1 MKAILFD
8 YYFEAPDELNE
19 FCRSIGYENP
29 DYSNNYDLMF
39 DQRVVEFCEKRL
51 SGLWNEQ
58 VYKGKESY
66 KFRIGFAGAGYI
78 RDIDTTRKWR
88 IKYNN
93 VDAPLIDY
101 VDIKVNDY
109 GYVSVISKENLSRKV
124 NLH

>member
-8 YYFEAPDELNE
+8 YYFEAPDELND

-29 DYSNNYDLMF
+29 KYSTNFDLMF
-39 DQRVVEFCEKRL
+39 DQRVIEFCEQRL
-51 SGLWNEQ
+51 SRLWNEQ

-66 KFRIGFAGAGYI
+66 KFRCGFAGAGYI

-88 IKYNN
+88 LQYNH

-109 GYVSVISKENLSRKV
+109 GYVRVVSKEKLSKRINLK
-124 NLH
+124 